1 MHTSPKAWL
10 IESIV
15 PVQLPVP
22 LLYVMREPG
31 SMQPFHPG
39 LHVLLSQNNTSGY
52 KMGCLQ
58 QQLPR
63 IGVWFGR
70 SKHGHTTQLADNVPT
85 WARRGCARVNLSFSQ
100 VDAAWVS
107 DAAARLC
114 NALLGWAPGWPAAQ
128 VDEPTRPAQGTAP
141 VTCHATALVY
151 NYSAYT
157 VPPSLTTLRQ
167 PSAYTC

>member
-31 SMQPFHPG
+31 SMQPFYPG

-70 SKHGHTTQLADNVPT
+70 SKHGHTIQLADNVPT
-85 WARRGCARVNLSFSQ
+85 WARRGCARVKSFILTGGCG
-100 VDAAWVS
+100 VGVRRGCAAVQRP
-107 DAAARLC
+107 ARLG
-114 NALLGWAPGWPAAQ
+114 ARLASS
-128 VDEPTRPAQGTAP
+128 T
-141 VTCHATALVY
+141 
-151 NYSAYT
+151 S
-157 VPPSLTTLRQ
+157 
-167 PSAYTC
+167 

>member
-1 MHTSPKAWL
+1 MCCYRKTTQVATKWAACSSSCPAL
-10 IESIV
+10 ES
-15 PVQLPVP
+15 
-22 LLYVMREPG
+22 
-31 SMQPFHPG
+31 G
-39 LHVLLSQNNTSGY
+39 LAGLNT
-52 KMGCLQ
+52 
-58 QQLPR
+58 
-63 IGVWFGR
+63 
-70 SKHGHTTQLADNVPT
+70 GHTTQSADNVPT

-107 DAAARLC
+107 DAAAQLC

-151 NYSAYT
+151 TYSAYT